1 MKATIAT
8 VAKALGVSPMTVSR
22 VINHVPKV
30 SAEKRRLIMAELKR
44 QGYQRGPVLSAWQVS
59 VRGDRVREQ
68 PNVVFLSG
76 IDEKAMERSPFERIR
91 AAAVARATGLG
102 LSMSF
107 FHAAPSQMNWSRM
120 GQILT
125 ARGVSGVIVG
135 PFPQDFG
142 SIQLPLEHFALVACG
157 EDQGLPSVH
166 RATQNYYSDMRRL
179 FQLIKRRG
187 FQRPGLIMERS
198 DRPSRR
204 QWLGAFLE
212 GQSWLKPVDRIPV
225 FFLTGKEGKSNLL
238 KWVETARPDV
248 LMTLPGAAQAQV
260 TELLS
265 DRQETPSY
273 GLGLSSDLDAK
284 ASGLLYPAEGIGR
297 AAVELLAEQLRNY
310 ERGRPRVPKSIRV
323 MSVLLEE
330 GEPVRFSDAPAGR

>member
-76 IDEKAMERSPFERIR
+76 IDEKVMKRSPFERIR

-179 FQLIKRRG
+179 FQHIARKGYR
-187 FQRPGLIMERS
+187 RPGFVMERA
-198 DRPSRR
+198 DRLSRR

-212 GQSWLKPVDRIPV
+212 GQSWLEPADRIPV
-225 FFLTGKEGKSNLL
+225 FFLTEEASDLR
-238 KWVETARPDV
+238 KWFEAARADV
-248 LMTLPGAAQAQV
+248 LLTLPGAAREQV

-323 MSVLLEE
+323 ASVLLEE
-330 GEPVRFSDAPAGR
+330 GEPVGFSGAPAER